1 MTKSAGDDRA
11 DDMDDGDGRDDQV
24 GQEQRR
30 LRRLTATC

>member
-1 MTKSAGDDRA
+1 
-11 DDMDDGDGRDDQV
+11 MDDGDGRDDQV